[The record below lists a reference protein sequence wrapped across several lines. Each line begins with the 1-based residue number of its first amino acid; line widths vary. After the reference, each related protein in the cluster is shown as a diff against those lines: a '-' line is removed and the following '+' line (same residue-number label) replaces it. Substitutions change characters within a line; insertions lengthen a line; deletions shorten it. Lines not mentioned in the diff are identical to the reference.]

1 MPVRP
6 INWLNRLLPLL
17 VGIAVAAGPVAFAGD
32 DSQGPYRFK
41 RIGES
46 AGLTPNVIT
55 KLSLDRRNLLWVGTR
70 EGLFLYDGY
79 RAQRFVNDPDDP
91 RSISDN
97 SIRTIFEDRSGR
109 MWFGTNTGGL
119 CRIEPDRQDFSCYR
133 ADAADPGSLSHDSV
147 YVVRQ
152 DREGTI
158 WIGTQEGLNRI
169 DSETGRI
176 ERVPFDDEHPKD
188 PGREYVTALH
198 FDRSGDMWVGT
209 VGRGVFVRQN
219 GQTRFRRLDPDSEYA
234 DRSGFSF
241 MEDGEGNLWA
251 GGESA
256 ILVRPAGSLRFEVIS
271 LADYSKEDSVSVTV
285 ILETSDGNILAGSFS
300 SGLFEIDPRDFGIIH
315 LRPVPGD
322 PLSLGDGRVTD
333 VVADPGGGIIV
344 ATWGAGLQRTTPASR
359 LFKGLNQ
366 FIDSK
371 GVLTRLTDVESLAA
385 DAKQGIWAGSFTN
398 GLLKL
403 ESRPDGPGLFS
414 VPLNDL
420 ENPRAVVKVYPESSG
435 TVWVGTTSGMIE
447 LDSDSLEFRQLQN
460 DPANPET
467 IGSGWVTAMVRDRNG
482 MLWIGTGGS
491 GLWRRSPDGET
502 AGFVNDPADPASLS
516 GDYVSTLALDEFGY
530 LWVGTRSHGFSRCA
544 VTEFRCSQFDPG
556 KGAPLRHHYVTAFAR
571 DRNDEWW
578 VGTAGGGLHRVI
590 RSADGSVRDF
600 EYFDEEWGLLDNNVV
615 SFVEDDDGS
624 LWMGT
629 RRGLSRLSPDRG
641 SVANYLPSDG
651 LVSDVFNR
659 AAAVRDRGRLYFGT
673 VSGIVHLP
681 TGTAFSPSTPAPLQF
696 THAHNLTSGENLGGP
711 NWTMPDIS
719 ANHGDVLQIGFALL
733 DYEGG
738 NHRYAYRLSG
748 DAEWIGLES
757 THQITFGDLP
767 PGRHDLQIRGRSA
780 RGALSV
786 ASLPI
791 RVVPT
796 FWMTDWFRI
805 LVLAGIV
812 LLALGAHGLR
822 MAGLQR
828 RNVELQR
835 LHDEREH
842 ALQQLK
848 RSEAEV
854 SEAAQGLRRLASRL
868 ETAKEEERQHISR
881 ELHDE
886 LGQTLTAAKIRLQ
899 MLKNEEQVPK
909 EKLQSAVDMMDNMI
923 RQVRAIS
930 LDLRPPL
937 LDEAGLVPALT
948 SELKKVSAQTGLP
961 VTLDVADELP
971 SLTEAVATVAFR
983 TCQEAVSNS
992 LRHSGASRVKVSL
1005 SVQDDTLAL
1014 LIEDDGCGFD
1024 VDEARVRAM
1033 RGEHLGL
1040 LGLDERVNS
1049 VGGTVRLE
1057 SEPGTG
1063 TLLRIRIPMRK

>member
-1 MPVRP
+1 MPVRS
-6 INWLNRLLPLL
+6 INWLKRLLALL
-17 VGIAVAAGPVAFAGD
+17 LGIAVATGPVAFAGD
-32 DSQGPYRFK
+32 ASQGPYRFK

-55 KLSLDRRNLLWVGTR
+55 KLFLDTRKLLWVGTR

-91 RSISDN
+91 SSISDN

-119 CRIEPDRQDFSCYR
+119 CRIEPDSPGFSCYR
-133 ADAADPGSLSHDSV
+133 ADAADPSSLSHDSV
-147 YVVRQ
+147 YVVQQ
-152 DREGTI
+152 DREGLI
-158 WIGTQEGLNRI
+158 WVGTQEGLNRI
-169 DSETGRI
+169 EPETGRI
-176 ERVPFDDEHPKD
+176 ERIPFDDDHPVG

-198 FDRSGDMWVGT
+198 LDRSDDLWVGT
-209 VGRGVFVRQN
+209 VGRGVFVRQQ
-219 GQTRFRRLDPDSEYA
+219 GQNDFRRLDGESEYA
-234 DRSGFSF
+234 DASGFSF

-251 GGESA
+251 GGQSA
-256 ILVRPAGSLRFEVIS
+256 ILLKLAGSSRFEAIS
-271 LADYSKEDSVSVTV
+271 LTEYSKEDSVSVTV
-285 ILETSDGNILAGSFS
+285 IIETNGGGILAGSFS
-300 SGLFEIDPRDFGIIH
+300 SGLFEIDPLDFGIIH
-315 LRPVPGD
+315 HRPVPGD
-322 PLSLGDGRVTD
+322 PRSLGDGRVTD
-333 VVADPGGGIIV
+333 VVTDPGGGIIV

-359 LFKGLNQ
+359 LFNGINQ

-385 DAKQGIWAGSFTN
+385 DREEKIWAGSFTN

-403 ESRPDGPGLFS
+403 EIGPDGPELLS
-414 VPLNDL
+414 IPLNDF
-420 ENPRAVVKVYPESSG
+420 ENPTAVVKVYPESSG
-435 TVWVGTTSGMIE
+435 TVWVGTTSGLIE
-447 LDSDSLEFRQLQN
+447 LDSNSLGFRQLRN
-460 DPANPET
+460 DPGDPES
-467 IGSGWVTAMVRDRNG
+467 IGVGWVTSMVRDANG

-491 GLWRRSPDGET
+491 GLWRRSPDGKT
-502 AGFVNDPADPASLS
+502 VGFENDPADPASLS

-530 LWVGTRSHGFSRCA
+530 LWVGTRSHGFSRCT

-571 DRNDEWW
+571 DHNDEWW

-590 RSADGSVRDF
+590 RSTDGSVRDF

-615 SFVEDDDGS
+615 SFVEDNDGS

-641 SVANYLPSDG
+641 SVANYLPGDG
-651 LVSDVFNR
+651 LVSDVFSR
-659 AAAVRDRGRLYFGT
+659 GAAVGDEDRLYFGT
-673 VSGIVHLP
+673 VRGIVYLP
-681 TGTAFSPSTPAPLQF
+681 AGTPFRSSPPAPLLF
-696 THAHNLTSGENLGGP
+696 THAHNLTSGQNLGGL
-711 NWTMPDIS
+711 NWITSAIT

-738 NHRYAYRLSG
+738 NHRYAYRLRD
-748 DAEWIGLES
+748 DAEWVGLES

-780 RGALSV
+780 RGALSM
-786 ASLPI
+786 ASLAI
-791 RVVPT
+791 RVVPP
-796 FWMTDWFRI
+796 FWMTNWFRI
-805 LVLAGIV
+805 LVLAGVV
-812 LLALGAHGLR
+812 LLALGAHSLR

-835 LHDEREH
+835 LHDERER

-868 ETAKEEERQHISR
+868 EKAKEEERQHISR

-886 LGQTLTAAKIRLQ
+886 LGQTLTAAKISLQ
-899 MLKNEEQVPK
+899 MLKNEEHIPK
-909 EKLQSAVDMMDNMI
+909 DKLQSAVDMMDSMI
-923 RQVRAIS
+923 HQVRAIS

-937 LDEAGLVPALT
+937 LDEAGLVPALR
-948 SELKKVSAQTGLP
+948 SELKKVSVQTGLP
-961 VTLDVADELP
+961 VTLDVADDLP
-971 SLTEAVATVAFR
+971 SLSEAVETVAFR
-983 TCQEAVSNS
+983 ACQEAVSNS
-992 LRHSGASRVKVSL
+992 LRHSGASRVRVSL
-1005 SVQDDTLAL
+1005 SVQDDMLVL

-1063 TLLRIRIPMRK
+1063 TQLRIRIPLGQ

>member
-1 MPVRP
+1 MPVRS
-6 INWLNRLLPLL
+6 INWLNRLVALL
-17 VGIAVAAGPVAFAGD
+17 LAIAVATGPAAFAAD
-32 DSQGPYRFK
+32 TSRDLYRFK

-55 KLSLDRRNLLWVGTR
+55 KLFLDRRSLLWVGTR

-91 RSISDN
+91 RSISGN

-119 CRIEPDRQDFSCYR
+119 CRIEPDRTDFSCYR

-147 YVVRQ
+147 YVVLQ
-152 DREGTI
+152 DRQGFM
-158 WIGTQEGLNRI
+158 WVGTQEGLNRI
-169 DSETGRI
+169 EPETGRI
-176 ERVPFDDEHPKD
+176 ERVPFDDAQPEA
-188 PGREYVTALH
+188 PGQEYVTALH
-198 FDRSGDMWVGT
+198 FDRSGDLWVGT
-209 VGRGVFVRQN
+209 VGRGVFFRQR
-219 GQTRFRRLDPDSEYA
+219 GQNDFRRLDGESDYA
-234 DRSGFSF
+234 DPSGFSF

-251 GGESA
+251 GGENA
-256 ILVRPAGSLRFEVIS
+256 VLVKPAGSGRFEAIP
-271 LADYSKEDSVSVTV
+271 LTEYSEEGSVFITV
-285 ILETSDGNILAGSFS
+285 MVETNDGKILAGSFS
-300 SGLFEIDPRDFGIIH
+300 SGLFEIDPRDFNVVH
-315 LRPVPGD
+315 HRPVPGD
-322 PLSLGDGRVTD
+322 PRSLGDGRVTD

-359 LFKGLNQ
+359 LFKGINQ

-385 DAKQGIWAGSFTN
+385 VSEEEIWGGSFTN
-398 GLLKL
+398 GLLRL
-403 ESRPDGPGLFS
+403 EIGTDGPELLS
-414 VPLNDL
+414 IPLNDL
-420 ENPRAVVKVYPESSG
+420 ENPTAVVKVYPESSG

-447 LDSDSLEFRQLQN
+447 LDSDSLMFRQLSN
-460 DPANPET
+460 DPEDPES
-467 IGSGWVTAMVRDRNG
+467 IGSGWVTSMVRDRNG
-482 MLWIGTGGS
+482 ILWIGTGGS
-491 GLWRRSPDGET
+491 GLWRRSPDGRT
-502 AGFVNDPADPASLS
+502 VGFENDPANPASLS

-556 KGAPLRHHYVTAFAR
+556 KGAPLRHHYVTAFGR

-590 RSADGSVRDF
+590 RSADGSVLDF

-624 LWMGT
+624 LWLGT

-659 AAAVRDRGRLYFGT
+659 GTAVRDRERLYFGT

-681 TGTAFSPSTPAPLQF
+681 AGTPFRPSTPAPLLF
-696 THAHNLTSGENLGGP
+696 THAHNLTSGQNLGGP
-711 NWTMPDIS
+711 NWTMPGIT

-738 NHRYAYRLSG
+738 NHRYAYRLRN

-780 RGALSV
+780 RGALSM

-791 RVVPT
+791 RVVPP
-796 FWMTDWFRI
+796 FWITDWFRI
-805 LVLAGIV
+805 LVLLGVV
-812 LLALGAHGLR
+812 LLALAAHSLR
-822 MAGLQR
+822 LAGLQR
-828 RNVELQR
+828 RNMELQR
-835 LHDEREH
+835 LHDERER
-842 ALQQLK
+842 ALEQLK
-848 RSEAEV
+848 RSEADV

-886 LGQTLTAAKIRLQ
+886 LGQTLTAAKISLQ
-899 MLKNEEQVPK
+899 MLKNEKQVPG
-909 EKLQSAVDMMDNMI
+909 EALQSAVDMMDSMI

-961 VTLDVADELP
+961 VTLVVADEFP
-971 SLTEAVATVAFR
+971 SLSEAVETVAFR
-983 TCQEAVSNS
+983 ACQEAVSNS

-1005 SVQDDTLAL
+1005 SVQEDMLAL

-1063 TLLRIRIPMRK
+1063 TLLRIRIPLRK